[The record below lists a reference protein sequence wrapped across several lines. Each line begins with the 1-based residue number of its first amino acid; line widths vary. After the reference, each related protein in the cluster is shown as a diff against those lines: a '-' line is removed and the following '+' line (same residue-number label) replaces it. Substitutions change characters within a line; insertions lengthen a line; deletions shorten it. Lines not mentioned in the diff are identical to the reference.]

1 MVELNDNEY
10 HYQYKL
16 NDNEYHYYC
25 QDQIHNIIF
34 KNHSFL

>member
-25 QDQIHNIIF
+25 QDQIHNI
-34 KNHSFL
+34 FLKIIHF